1 MHQNS
6 IYAFFCIH
14 ASGLFFLSKP
24 GQEKTEAD
32 PLYQIEHALN
42 RKPLNRSIANR
53 SIAQSLKKTLSK
65 LPEHARGMHQGFAK
79 GLDRVGLK
87 LKAQS
92 LKLKLRHWLRLSEQS
107 VFCHALSKSVFSNEC
122 FLG

>member
-42 RKPLNRSIANR
+42 RKPLNRSIA
-53 SIAQSLKKTLSK
+53 
-65 LPEHARGMHQGFAK
+65 
-79 GLDRVGLK
+79 
-87 LKAQS
+87 
-92 LKLKLRHWLRLSEQS
+92 
-107 VFCHALSKSVFSNEC
+107 
-122 FLG
+122 

>member
-42 RKPLNRSIANR
+42 RKPLNRL
-53 SIAQSLKKTLSK
+53 IAQASKKTLSK
-65 LPEHARGMHQGFAK
+65 LPEHARGMHHGFAK

-87 LKAQS
+87 LKAES
-92 LKLKLRHWLRLSEQS
+92 SS
-107 VFCHALSKSVFSNEC
+107 
-122 FLG
+122 

>member
-6 IYAFFCIH
+6 IYAIFCIH

-42 RKPLNRSIANR
+42 RKPLNRSIAE
-53 SIAQSLKKTLSK
+53 SQTAQSLNCLIAQASKKTLSK

-79 GLDRVGLK
+79 GLDRVELK
-87 LKAQS
+87 LKA
-92 LKLKLRHWLRLSEQS
+92 
-107 VFCHALSKSVFSNEC
+107 
-122 FLG
+122 